1 MRNLCFATNN
11 KGKLEEIQALLSG
24 KFNILS
30 LQDIGCLEELPE
42 TQPTIQGNSRQKAE
56 FVAEKY
62 KVDCFADD
70 TGLEV
75 KALNGEPGV
84 DTAFYAGP
92 QKSPKD
98 NMDLLLKNLTGVN
111 DRRARFVSV
120 ITLVMEGKVTQFE
133 GAVEGTITLDKKGE
147 KGFGYDPIFQ
157 PNGFSKTMA
166 ELTMDEKNQIS
177 HRGQA
182 VRQLTDFLA
191 QK

>member
-11 KGKLEEIQALLSG
+11 KGKLEEIQALLSE

-42 TQPTIQGNSRQKAE
+42 TQPTIQGNSREKAE

-120 ITLVMEGKVTQFE
+120 ITLVMDGKVTQFE
-133 GAVEGTITLDKKGE
+133 GAVEGTITLDKKGD

-166 ELTMDEKNQIS
+166 ELSMEEKNQIS
-177 HRGQA
+177 HRGKA
-182 VRQLTDFLA
+182 VRQLAEFLA
-191 QK
+191 KK

>member
-177 HRGQA
+177 HRGKA

>member
-11 KGKLEEIQALLSG
+11 KGKLEEIQALLSQ

-30 LQDIGCLEELPE
+30 LEDIGCEEELPE
-42 TQPTIQGNSRQKAE
+42 TQPTIQGNSLQKAE

-62 KVDCFADD
+62 NVDCFADD

-75 KALNGEPGV
+75 YALNGEPGV

-120 ITLVMEGKVTQFE
+120 ITLVMDGKVTQFE
-133 GAVEGTITLDKKGE
+133 GTVEGTITLEKKGE

-166 ELTMDEKNQIS
+166 ELSMEEKNEIS
-177 HRGQA
+177 HRGKA
-182 VRQLTDFLA
+182 VRQLADFLA
-191 QK
+191 KK